1 MPGAFKPPA
10 PQAPVRYRC
19 VQDLGETSLGVFALP
34 GPAFDALVS
43 TMQGAAETSPYK
55 LLNLHPTAWAASE
68 VAVYRG
74 EVAATAGPDHV
85 PIALTDSGRH
95 YRFHRS
101 LVASTGA
108 LAASTIPQRHGHT
121 YRLAEDPDKHS
132 APHRQDNFPPEVA
145 TGPPRPTDRRAS
157 KRCLSGAYR
166 GGRTEGR

>member
-1 MPGAFKPPA
+1 VRTR
-10 PQAPVRYRC
+10 PQRGLA
-19 VQDLGETSLGVFALP
+19 GVFALP
-34 GPAFDALVS
+34 RPAFDAHR
-43 TMQGAAETSPYK
+43 QHHAGCGRDFAYK

-74 EVAATAGPDHV
+74 EVAATARPDHV

-95 YRFHRS
+95 YRSHRS

-121 YRLAEDPDKHS
+121 YRLAEDPDQHS

-166 GGRTEGR
+166 GGRTEDR